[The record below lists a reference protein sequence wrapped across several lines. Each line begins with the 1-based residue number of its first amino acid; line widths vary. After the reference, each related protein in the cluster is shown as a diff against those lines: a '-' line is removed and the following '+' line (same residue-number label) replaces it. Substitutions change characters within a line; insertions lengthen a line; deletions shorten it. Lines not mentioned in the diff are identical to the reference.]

1 MAYQNLG
8 TVAWGSS
15 PDITAVLAY
24 DYRRSG
30 SDMQYK
36 VKITI
41 NTLPTSIST
50 FGYPIYAT
58 IGLDG
63 TTKVSAHQIKAASP
77 STWSSALVYETD
89 WLTVTNKTSGT
100 TKLSINLYSSSG
112 DSRDKTY
119 SYSLT
124 VSPAASIPTAESSS
138 VELGGSVRINT
149 NRRDNT
155 FYHRIGCKFGNYTHW
170 GKNIFDDDIAQNW
183 FLFSPPTSLASEIPN
198 ATSGTCTIYLATYS
212 DAACTKKVGETQSMT
227 LTLKVPTSGKPLISS
242 LTLSDKR
249 GYATTYGGYVQNN
262 SVLNV
267 VVNASG
273 YEGSTIDS
281 YTVVVDGVSY
291 VDTSG
296 TFEIPLPKA
305 GTIKV
310 KARVV
315 DSRGRTSDYCTE
327 QSITVL
333 PYSAPA
339 ISALAVSRCNS
350 DGTVNTSGTSV
361 KVTFSGTISPLNDKN
376 SATWEIEYRL
386 RTGTTWTSVDAGVPA
401 ASKYAPSNFS
411 TVLSDIAAT
420 SSAYVFRIAAKDNRT
435 GTVYSALKPLSAAGV
450 FFKIKTAINA
460 FSLGTEE
467 TQSNTFLVKWKTELL
482 NRLRVTAD
490 DSTSWAAAE
499 FRRIGNK
506 SAVIRFGN
514 DSANLGCIGMSG
526 EADGSPLYRFNS
538 GGTTSYKVY
547 DTGTNAPETVTAT
560 AETSSIKSL
569 SATVKY
575 FPMLGICFA
584 RIYFQT
590 AASLTADSNILAV
603 SLSGRAPTNSHALA
617 VQSGR
622 KISARVG
629 SSGITIRPH
638 EAVGSG
644 WDVYVSGFWFA

>member
-1 MAYQNLG
+1 MAYQKLASI
-8 TVAWGSS
+8 TWSDSS
-15 PDITAVLAY
+15 PEITGSIYY
-24 DYRRSG
+24 DYQRSG
-30 SDMQYK
+30 ADMQYK
-36 VKITI
+36 VKVVLNPLLYASSTYGYSI
-41 NTLPTSIST
+41 NASIS
-50 FGYPIYAT
+50 
-58 IGLDG
+58 LDG
-63 TTKVSAHQIKAASP
+63 SAKVSGYQIKGNTAYASNGY
-77 STWSSALVYETD
+77 TYETG
-89 WLTVTNKTSGT
+89 WLTVSGKSSGTTALSVNIYTQSDPSRINKTYKYSLYVVPAASTMTVPAITLGSAATLNITPAASGYTHTIKYKFGSTSGT
-100 TKLSINLYSSSG
+100 VVSGTSSTSVSWTPSVDLARQIPQAVSGTGTLTLETYSGSTKIGSRDYAFTATVPSSG
-112 DSRDKTY
+112 KPFVS
-119 SYSLT
+119 SLT
-124 VSPAASIPTAESSS
+124 VS
-138 VELGGSVRINT
+138 
-149 NRRDNT
+149 D
-155 FYHRIGCKFGNYTHW
+155 
-170 GKNIFDDDIAQNW
+170 KNGYA
-183 FLFSPPTSLASEIPN
+183 
-198 ATSGTCTIYLATYS
+198 ATYG
-212 DAACTKKVGETQSMT
+212 D
-227 LTLKVPTSGKPLISS
+227 
-242 LTLSDKR
+242 
-249 GYATTYGGYVQNN
+249 YVQNN
-262 SVLNV
+262 STMKV

-376 SATWEIEYRL
+376 SATWKIEYRL

-490 DSTSWAAAE
+490 DSTSWVAAE

-560 AETSSIKSL
+560 AATTSIKSL

-603 SLSGRAPTNSHALA
+603 SLSGRAPTYSHALA

-622 KISARVG
+622 KISARVN

-644 WDVYVSGFWFA
+644 LDVYVSGFWFA